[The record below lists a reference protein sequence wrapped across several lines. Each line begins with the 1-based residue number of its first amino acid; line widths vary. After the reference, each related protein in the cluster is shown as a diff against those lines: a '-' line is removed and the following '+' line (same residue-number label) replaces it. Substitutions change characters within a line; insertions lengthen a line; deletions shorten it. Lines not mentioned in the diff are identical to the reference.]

1 MNDTMVLAI
10 WISSFGL
17 YLLIYTYWIPL
28 RTQQRI
34 EQWLRSEESDETLLM
49 SLGVIT
55 HKIREQALVDFEEFM
70 LPQARDSFKNFWNGA
85 MGNAAQEL
93 GKTEEGAQLSIMHG
107 IAQELD
113 GSPWYVK
120 AAASKILPMIS
131 KAAEDQGN
139 ATSTPVK
146 GLGLHK

>member
-1 MNDTMVLAI
+1 MNDTTVLAI
-10 WISSFGL
+10 WILSFGL

-93 GKTEEGAQLSIMHG
+93 SKSEEGSQLSIMHG
-107 IAQELD
+107 VAQELE

-131 KAAEDQGN
+131 KAAENEGD
-139 ATSTPVK
+139 ATVTPLK
-146 GLGLHK
+146 GLGLRK

>member
-93 GKTEEGAQLSIMHG
+93 GKSEEGSQLSIMHNM
-107 IAQELD
+107 ASELKD
-113 GSPWYVK
+113 QPWYIQ
-120 AAASKILPMIS
+120 AAASKLLPVIT
-131 KAAEDQGN
+131 KAAENQDN
-139 ATSTPVK
+139 ATVTPVK